1 MLIICVSTEEAVH
14 TYSRAVTQIQYNWWT
29 LHKTLILVLCWS
41 FFMSTEGN
49 LLGNLP
55 DNLLIMFPPI
65 SRPESVKYHS
75 RYFWPEVRGCCLCR
89 QLFGCHENLPHFPNV
104 ILVKE
109 KFGSSV
115 LNCEVT
121 GDLLTFSEELLED
134 SPLFILK
141 VQYVRFG
148 RLLNVYPYRG
158 HHITR
163 PQWLHFSSIYNYGP
177 ATQLKEKLWWNILQC
192 RHTSRT
198 KGTNSFFLFP

>member
-1 MLIICVSTEEAVH
+1 
-14 TYSRAVTQIQYNWWT
+14 
-29 LHKTLILVLCWS
+29 
-41 FFMSTEGN
+41 MSTEGN

-163 PQWLHFSSIYNYGP
+163 PQ
-177 ATQLKEKLWWNILQC
+177 
-192 RHTSRT
+192 
-198 KGTNSFFLFP
+198 